1 MSVRGTFN
9 DTGDNG
15 EGDPPVL
22 IPNTEVKPFSAGSTW
37 LDTAREIK
45 TLPVTKKKNHKSWF
59 FFFCTVNSESVRQAA
74 ENGTDFVRA
83 RDCKQSSVL
92 MYTIERQYSQTG
104 RKVCRYTRLLPGDKG
119 GMPVTIKKEARK
131 RISHRDF

>member
-1 MSVRGTFN
+1 MKRYYAVVSVRGTFN

-45 TLPVTKKKNHKSWF
+45 TLPVT
-59 FFFCTVNSESVRQAA
+59 
-74 ENGTDFVRA
+74 
-83 RDCKQSSVL
+83 
-92 MYTIERQYSQTG
+92 
-104 RKVCRYTRLLPGDKG
+104 
-119 GMPVTIKKEARK
+119 IKKEARNC
-131 RISHRDF
+131 FLFL

>member
-1 MSVRGTFN
+1 MRGTFN

-59 FFFCTVNSESVRQAA
+59 FFFVPSTVNLYGKPRRMVQI
-74 ENGTDFVRA
+74 
-83 RDCKQSSVL
+83 SSVQEIVFSFIL
-92 MYTIERQYSQTG
+92 STIG
-104 RKVCRYTRLLPGDKG
+104 LNVL
-119 GMPVTIKKEARK
+119 
-131 RISHRDF
+131 

>member
-1 MSVRGTFN
+1 MRGTFN

-59 FFFCTVNSESVRQAA
+59 FFF
-74 ENGTDFVRA
+74 
-83 RDCKQSSVL
+83 VL
-92 MYTIERQYSQTG
+92 ITLYRTWTAKDLIASIKEIER
-104 RKVCRYTRLLPGDKG
+104 RRR
-119 GMPVTIKKEARK
+119 
-131 RISHRDF
+131 

>member
-1 MSVRGTFN
+1 MCERTFN

-45 TLPVTKKKNHKSWF
+45 TLPVTKRRKQEIASF
-59 FFFCTVNSESVRQAA
+59 FVSYNVYSLTWTAKDLIASRT
-74 ENGTDFVRA
+74 GT
-83 RDCKQSSVL
+83 
-92 MYTIERQYSQTG
+92 ER
-104 RKVCRYTRLLPGDKG
+104 
-119 GMPVTIKKEARK
+119 IKM
-131 RISHRDF
+131 

>member
-45 TLPVTKKKNHKSWF
+45 TLPVTKKEEPRIVVLL
-59 FFFCTVNSESVRQAA
+59 FCTVNSESVRQAA

-83 RDCKQSSVL
+83 RDIVFL
-92 MYTIERQYSQTG
+92 FYMF
-104 RKVCRYTRLLPGDKG
+104 
-119 GMPVTIKKEARK
+119 
-131 RISHRDF
+131 SH

>member
-1 MSVRGTFN
+1 MSVRETFN

-45 TLPVTKKKNHKSWF
+45 TLPVTKKGSKKLLPF
-59 FFFCTVNSESVRQAA
+59 FVTGNVID
-74 ENGTDFVRA
+74 NGTSRVEWCRFRPCKSGRAFQFTDVNEREVRLA
-83 RDCKQSSVL
+83 DRAKGVPL
-92 MYTIERQYSQTG
+92 YTACTG
-104 RKVCRYTRLLPGDKG
+104 R
-119 GMPVTIKKEARK
+119 
-131 RISHRDF
+131 

>member
-1 MSVRGTFN
+1 MSVRETFN

-45 TLPVTKKKNHKSWF
+45 SLPVTKRKGVTEVAPFLFN
-59 FFFCTVNSESVRQAA
+59 TI
-74 ENGTDFVRA
+74 
-83 RDCKQSSVL
+83 RDYL
-92 MYTIERQYSQTG
+92 N
-104 RKVCRYTRLLPGDKG
+104 
-119 GMPVTIKKEARK
+119 
-131 RISHRDF
+131 

>member
-1 MSVRGTFN
+1 MCERTFN

-45 TLPVTKKKNHKSWF
+45 SLPVTKRKGVTEVAPFLFNTILNF
-59 FFFCTVNSESVRQAA
+59 FKLRT
-74 ENGTDFVRA
+74 GTAKDLIASR
-83 RDCKQSSVL
+83 
-92 MYTIERQYSQTG
+92 
-104 RKVCRYTRLLPGDKG
+104 
-119 GMPVTIKKEARK
+119 
-131 RISHRDF
+131 